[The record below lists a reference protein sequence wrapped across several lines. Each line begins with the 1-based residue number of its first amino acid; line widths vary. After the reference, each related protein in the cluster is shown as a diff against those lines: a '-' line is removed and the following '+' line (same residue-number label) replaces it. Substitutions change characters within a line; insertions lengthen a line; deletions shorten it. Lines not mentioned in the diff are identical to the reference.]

1 MRTWIHDNFCCL
13 TIKSDTGQHSQFL
26 RCLFWALLE
35 SGLRFVWIRL
45 RIFLAKQDWGKNI
58 QSLRFLLH
66 FVWDLYESGW
76 GFAWQDKT
84 VEKKKQGSK
93 FEGIV
98 RWLSCTLPSH
108 NGTCPTQKYEYNLG
122 KYTLEFEQI
131 QIRFWRNT
139 DYSLVMLYSCHAQ
152 CPPTM
157 EHVQHRNMNI
167 AWRNINL
174 KKIAI

>member
-1 MRTWIHDNFCCL
+1 MC
-13 TIKSDTGQHSQFL
+13 DTVKD
-26 RCLFWALLE
+26 LLE
-35 SGLRFVWIRL
+35 SGLRFVRFLNILSGNCLRFVWIRL
-45 RIFLAKQDWGKNI
+45 
-58 QSLRFLLH
+58 
-66 FVWDLYESGW
+66 

-84 VEKKKQGSK
+84 VEKKKQGRK

-98 RWLSCTLPSH
+98 RWLSCTLPTH

>member
-1 MRTWIHDNFCCL
+1 MFESVWVPSFNNVWVGFEICLNLEKRLGSFFHLL
-13 TIKSDTGQHSQFL
+13 TI
-26 RCLFWALLE
+26 
-35 SGLRFVWIRL
+35 FVL
-45 RIFLAKQDWGKNI
+45 Y
-58 QSLRFLLH
+58 

-84 VEKKKQGSK
+84 VEKSSK
-93 FEGIV
+93 FCP
-98 RWLSCTLPSH
+98 RLSCTLPTH

-157 EHVQHRNMNI
+157 EHVPHRNMNI
-167 AWRNINL
+167 AWRNINF